1 MGIKMKFFLTAIFF
15 LSLTSFSL
23 AQEYVAHPVQE
34 GESVSSIAKKYNTSE
49 EAILALNPDVKKG
62 KKITVPKL
70 IIPVKKVPKGA
81 KKVDF
86 TLYKVSPK
94 ETLYSISRSFG
105 IAIDEVKKYNPYLY
119 ERELD
124 MNDELR
130 IPVTKL
136 SENEEKHITEY
147 FNQSVTN
154 SSFSKLKHLV
164 LPKETKFS
172 IAKKYGITLAE
183 LDSLNP
189 DIETLQAGQ
198 FVNIDRSKNKKEK
211 GEIEKGDIKKEEI
224 KYYVVPKRESV
235 ASILKKNEFSKE
247 RLEALNP
254 ALRYGGISEGMVLKL
269 PTKRKSL
276 LLPGEKSINLE
287 NFIEGDAVQ
296 EINLSLLLPFN
307 LKAFEN
313 DSIDKELLMK
323 RSRLTR
329 IAVDFYTGVKMAVDS
344 AKVRNI
350 PIKVN
355 TYDVEQRNSN
365 AITSIFKNNQLAST
379 NAYIGPL
386 LVDQI
391 KLVLNEIEGRDALLF
406 SPLINP
412 DFFHKNL
419 VKTVPSNDLKQEVL
433 ITYLDSVITDE
444 VNLVS
449 LTDSTGLDMKH
460 KLKYTFK
467 NIKFVELTD
476 EDYLQKSDMKPKFV
490 KDKMNW
496 FVLETTDYGK
506 IESAIANLI
515 ALQKEGYKI
524 RLFTS
529 NRSNFY
535 DDEISNEYLSLLN
548 FTFVSAS
555 KELIKPAPES
565 FSEAYKEK
573 NGYYPTLFVVRGFD
587 LTYDLILRLAYS
599 ENNFQKTLDLEAQTE
614 YFESKFN
621 YHQFDFEEGYYNDS
635 LFLIQYLENLE
646 TEVID

>member
-34 GESVSSIAKKYNTSE
+34 GESISSIAKKYNISE

-62 KKITVPKL
+62 KKINVPKL

-136 SENEEKHITEY
+136 SENEEKHITEN

-211 GEIEKGDIKKEEI
+211 GEIEKADIKKEEI

-344 AKVRNI
+344 AKARNI

-621 YHQFDFEEGYYNDS
+621 YHQFDFEDGYYNDS

>member
-1 MGIKMKFFLTAIFF
+1 MMNFLIGIFF
-15 LSLTSFSL
+15 LSLTQFSF
-23 AQEYVAHPVQE
+23 AQEYVAHPVQK
-34 GESVSSIAKKYNTSE
+34 GETISSIAKKYNIQES
-49 EAILALNPDVKKG
+49 AILNLNPDVKKG
-62 KKITVPKL
+62 KEINVPKL
-70 IIPVKKVPKGA
+70 IIPVKKVPEGA

-86 TLYKVSPK
+86 TLYDVSPK

-105 IAIDEVKKYNPYLY
+105 ISIDEVKKYNPYLY

-136 SENEEKHITEY
+136 SENEEEHITKN

-172 IAKKYGITLAE
+172 IAKKYGITIAE

-198 FVNIDRSKNKKEK
+198 FVTIDRSKNKKEK
-211 GEIEKGDIKKEEI
+211 GEIEKADIRKEEI
-224 KYYVVPKRESV
+224 KYYVVPRRESL
-235 ASILKKNEFSKE
+235 ASILKKNEFSRE

-254 ALRYGGISEGMVLKL
+254 ALRYGGLSEGMVLKL

-287 NFIEGDAVQ
+287 NFIDKDITE
-296 EINLSLLLPFN
+296 EINLSLLLPLN

-313 DSIDKELLMK
+313 DSIDKELLLR
-323 RSRLTR
+323 RSQLTR
-329 IAVDFYTGVKMAVDS
+329 IAIDFYTGVEMAVDS
-344 AKVRNI
+344 AKAKNI
-350 PIKVN
+350 PVN
-355 TYDVEQRNSN
+355 LQVHDIEQRNAGKIESVFN
-365 AITSIFKNNQLAST
+365 GNSFSST
-379 NAYIGPL
+379 HAFIGPL
-386 LVDQI
+386 LESQI
-391 KLVLNEIEGRDALLF
+391 QMVLNEIDNQETLLF
-406 SPLINP
+406 SPLVNP

-419 VKTVPSNDLKQEVL
+419 VKTVPSNDLKQEVI
-433 ITYLDSVITDE
+433 ITYIDSIISDE
-444 VNLVS
+444 INLVA
-449 LTDSTGLDMKH
+449 LTDSTGLEMRD
-460 KLKYTFK
+460 KLKYTFQDV
-467 NIKFVELTD
+467 KFVELT
-476 EDYLQKSDMKPKFV
+476 EDYLQKDDIKPKLN
-490 KDKMNW
+490 KNKMNW
-496 FVLETTDYGK
+496 FLLETTNYGK
-506 IESAIANLI
+506 IETAIANLI
-515 ALQKEGYKI
+515 SLQKEDYNI

-529 NRSNFY
+529 NRSSFFE
-535 DDEISNEYLSLLN
+535 DEISNAYLSSLN

-555 KELIKPAPES
+555 KELIQPAPES

-573 NGYYPTLFVVRGFD
+573 HGYYPNRFVVRGFD
-587 LTYDLILRLAYS
+587 LVYDLILRLAYS

-621 YHQFDFEEGYYNDS
+621 YLAFDLSEGYYNDS
-635 LFLIQYLENLE
+635 LFLIQYLDNLE

>member
-15 LSLTSFSL
+15 LSFTSFSL

-34 GESVSSIAKKYNTSE
+34 GESISSIAKKYNISE

-62 KKITVPKL
+62 KKINVPKL

-136 SENEEKHITEY
+136 SENEEKHITEN

-211 GEIEKGDIKKEEI
+211 GEIEKADIKKEEI

-344 AKVRNI
+344 AKARNI

-391 KLVLNEIEGRDALLF
+391 KLVLDEIEGRDALLF

-476 EDYLQKSDMKPKFV
+476 EDYLQKSDMKPKFI
-490 KDKMNW
+490 KNKMNW

-621 YHQFDFEEGYYNDS
+621 YHQFDFEDGYYNDS